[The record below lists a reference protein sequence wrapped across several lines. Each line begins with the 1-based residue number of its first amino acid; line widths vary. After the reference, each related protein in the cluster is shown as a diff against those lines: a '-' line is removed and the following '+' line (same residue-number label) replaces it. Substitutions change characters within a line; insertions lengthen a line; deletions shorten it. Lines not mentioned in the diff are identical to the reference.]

1 MIDPSV
7 EKLAQ
12 DISDLFM
19 IFGNETPIEEVEK
32 LIAVRDAEIIAIARG
47 SR

>member
-1 MIDPSV
+1 MTDPSV

-32 LIAVRDAEIIAIARG
+32 LIAVRDADIIAIAKG
-47 SR
+47 EK